1 MPEFQYF
8 YYSKGTLYIQQ
19 YSACMKRYIYCQLI
33 GLLLFTLPLMGQ
45 EKIPGT
51 FQGKH
56 HMLTADEL
64 EQQIFKNV
72 AAVTSPPSGTVRNIA
87 EFEPNEGVII
97 TYMGWGFGLPIELMA
112 EIAEEDKLVT
122 LVSNASEVTEVLDIF
137 LRNDVD
143 TSNCE
148 FIYA

>member
-1 MPEFQYF
+1 
-8 YYSKGTLYIQQ
+8 
-19 YSACMKRYIYCQLI
+19 
-33 GLLLFTLPLMGQ
+33 MGQ

-64 EQQIFKNV
+64 EQQIFKNA

-97 TYMGWGFGLPIELMA
+97 TYMGWV
-112 EIAEEDKLVT
+112 LVC
-122 LVSNASEVTEVLDIF
+122 LSN
-137 LRNDVD
+137 
-143 TSNCE
+143 
-148 FIYA
+148 